1 MAKSRDAIRI
11 SDEDLP
17 ALYAE
22 CKSLQLATLDKAG
35 APHLTTVW
43 YAVHDGAFLFETYGK
58 SQKVVNMRR
67 DPRVALLLEAGTEY
81 SELRGVSMQ
90 GRAEIIGDDPER
102 LRLMTV
108 LVDHHFPG
116 QSADQ
121 LSAMASRM
129 AEKRVVVS
137 VRPDKV
143 ISWDHRKL
151 GGKGP

>member
-11 SDEDLP
+11 TEDELP

-22 CKSLQLATLDKAG
+22 CKSLQLATLGKDG

-43 YAVHDGAFLFETYGK
+43 YAMHDGAFLFETYGK

-81 SELRGVSMQ
+81 AELRGVSMQ
-90 GRAEIIGDDPER
+90 GRAEIVEENPER
-102 LRLMTV
+102 TRLMTV

-116 QSADQ
+116 QAPDA
-121 LSAMASRM
+121 LAAMAARM
-129 AEKRVVVS
+129 AEKRVVIS

>member
-11 SDEDLP
+11 TDDELP

-22 CKSLQLATLDKAG
+22 CKSLQLATLDKDG

-43 YAVHDGAFLFETYGK
+43 YAVHEGAFLFETYGK

-67 DPRVALLLEAGTEY
+67 DPRVGLLLEAGTEY
-81 SELRGVSMQ
+81 AELRGVSMQ
-90 GRAEIIGDDPER
+90 GRAEIVDDPAEN

-116 QSADQ
+116 QTPEALAQ
-121 LSAMASRM
+121 MAARM

-137 VRPDKV
+137 VRPDKT

>member
-11 SDEDLP
+11 PDSELP

-22 CKSLQLATLDKAG
+22 CKSLQLATLDKTG

-58 SQKVVNMRR
+58 SQKVVNIRR
-67 DPRVALLLEAGTEY
+67 DPRVALLLEAGTDY
-81 SELRGVSMQ
+81 AELRGLSIQ
-90 GRAEIIGDDPER
+90 GRAQIVEDGPER

-116 QSADQ
+116 QAPEA
-121 LSAMASRM
+121 LAAMAARM

-143 ISWDHRKL
+143 MSWDHRKL